1 VSTFWGTDQAFRCF
15 LAMTAEAVL
24 WQKGELTM
32 SEKNM
37 LGGSGLAE
45 VAGPLKDFAEKLGG
59 EEGKEWLAAF
69 KRFLRTEEPW
79 PKVPEFPIWKTI
91 KLGTGLK
98 VAEDFRHALS
108 DGGFR
113 LSDWANGIL
122 GKPAFTAAAEET
134 EVDLIK
140 VTVAELGFK
149 KGARRDQIYERA
161 KELGL
166 ELCSPEVGPQLRLQY
181 HDQPNGEWI
190 LVAMEPIIGSDGGP
204 DVFYVERLDSGLWL
218 DSNWS
223 NPDDFWNADNQWVFC
238 LPCK

>member
-1 VSTFWGTDQAFRCF
+1 
-15 LAMTAEAVL
+15 
-24 WQKGELTM
+24 M

-69 KRFLRTEEPW
+69 KRFLRKEEPW

-113 LSDWANGIL
+113 LSGWASGIL
-122 GKPAFTAAAEET
+122 GKPAFTAAGEET
-134 EVDLIK
+134 EVDL
-140 VTVAELGFK
+140 VRVAVGELGFR

-166 ELCSPEVGPQLRLQY
+166 EVCPPEVGPQLRLQY
-181 HDQPNGEWI
+181 QDQPNGEWI
-190 LVAMEPIIGSDGGP
+190 LIAMEPIIDSDGCP
-204 DVFYVERLDSGLWL
+204 LVFSVGRRGSELWL
-218 DSNWS
+218 SSYWG
-223 NPDDFWNADNQWVFC
+223 NPGHFWGAGHQWVFC
-238 LPCK
+238 RPRK